1 MAVVFLKEA
10 KRGRNKINPVAS
22 RSRGVEIDGF
32 RFASQAE
39 GQRYQDLKVMRQRGE
54 IVELKVHPR
63 FDLKVAGELVAI
75 YEADFSYRRAGE
87 LVVEDVKGWQKGPAM
102 RLFQLKARLLRA
114 LTGIAVV
121 MVGPKGSTPVER
133 HGHGR

>member
-1 MAVVFLKEA
+1 MAVLFLKEA

-22 RSRGVEIDGF
+22 RSRAVEIDGF

-39 GQRYQDLKVMRQRGE
+39 GRRYLDLKEMSRRGE
-54 IVELKVHPR
+54 IEELRVHPR
-63 FDLKVAGELVAI
+63 FDLEVAGELVAI
-75 YEADFSYRRAGE
+75 YEADFSYRRDGQI
-87 LVVEDVKGWQKGPAM
+87 VVEDVKGWQKGPAM

-114 LTGIAVV
+114 LTGIAVM